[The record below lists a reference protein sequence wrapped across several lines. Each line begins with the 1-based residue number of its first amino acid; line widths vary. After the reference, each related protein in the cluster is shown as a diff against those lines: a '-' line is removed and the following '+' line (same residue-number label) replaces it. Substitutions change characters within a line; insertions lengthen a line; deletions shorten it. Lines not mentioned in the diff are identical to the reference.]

1 MPSSLF
7 GPNSAIPAPPQQAN
21 PQISQTTEPD
31 PIAVAEQ
38 ELRQSG
44 GNAKT
49 AFYSLA
55 KKKGI
60 DPDSVLKQIN
70 SMGDVSKLI
79 PSMMS
84 QNPRINSLF
93 RLFSGLK

>member
-1 MPSSLF
+1 MT
-7 GPNSAIPAPPQQAN
+7 PQQGN
-21 PQISQTTEPD
+21 PQISQPTEPD

-38 ELRQSG
+38 ELKQSG
-44 GNAKT
+44 GNAQA

-55 KKKGI
+55 KKKGV

-70 SMGDVSKLI
+70 SMGDVSQLI
-79 PSMMS
+79 PSLMS
-84 QNPRINSLF
+84 KNPRINSLF